1 MFIRIP
7 LILREHCFMSS
18 LKLFPDSPIE
28 FLKGV
33 GPQKAIALKEQLNI
47 RTLGDLIEYFPF
59 RYVDKTIIHRIDEIN
74 QEGSYYQLRGK
85 IQSLDEK
92 GFGKT
97 KRLTAIFQD
106 GSGFLELIWFQN
118 YHWIRQKLESGKE
131 FIIYGKLNL
140 SGLQKSMAHP
150 ELEEL
155 NPAIPQNKLR
165 FDPVYSSNEKLISKG
180 LDTKGLRRILFH
192 VFQNLEPLSIHENLP
207 DYILQKYQLPERYEC
222 LLNIHFPPNANALH
236 LAKQRLKFEEL
247 FFMQLRMIRAMMLR
261 KSKSVSF
268 QFDLNKDS
276 YLNFFKT
283 KLPFQLT
290 KAQLKVLEE
299 ITVDLS
305 SGKQMNRLLQGD
317 VGSGKTIVALLVMV
331 LANSNGFQ
339 ACIMAPTEVLANQHY
354 QSIGQLLQD
363 TGFTCALLSSN
374 VKGKER
380 EKLLSQLEAGSIA
393 ILIGTHAVLED
404 PVKFKNLGLVV
415 IDEQHRFG
423 VEQRAKLWS
432 KSNSLPPHILVMTA
446 TPIPRTLA
454 MSLYGDLDVSI
465 IDELPPDRKPIKTLH
480 FTEILRGKLF
490 EFMKDQIRLGRQ
502 IYIVFPL
509 IEESEKLDIENLELG
524 YEKLL
529 ESFPMPS
536 YQIAVVHGRLR
547 PKDKELEMQR
557 FIQQR
562 AQIMVATTV
571 IEVGVNV
578 PNASIMIIEN
588 AERFGLAQLHQLRG
602 RVGRGADQSYCVL
615 MSADRLSP
623 DAKNRIQIMCRTN
636 DGFEIA
642 EEDLKIRGP
651 GNLDGTQQSGLIAL
665 KVADIVE
672 DQQILLTARKLAE
685 AILLRD
691 PELKHPTNTRLRQ
704 QLDPEIS
711 GQNLAI
717 IS

>member
-1 MFIRIP
+1 
-7 LILREHCFMSS
+7 MSS
-18 LKLFPDSPIE
+18 SKLFPDSPIE
-28 FLKGV
+28 YLKGV

-74 QEGSYYQLRGK
+74 QEAAYYQLLGK
-85 IQSLDEK
+85 IQSLEEK
-92 GFGKT
+92 GFGKS
-97 KRLTAIFQD
+97 KRLIAIFQD
-106 GSGFLELIWFQN
+106 GTGFLELIWFQN
-118 YHWIRQKLESGKE
+118 YQWIRQKLETGKE

-140 SGLQKSMAHP
+140 NGFQKSMAHP
-150 ELEEL
+150 ELEEV
-155 NPAIPQNKLR
+155 NPTIPNTKLR
-165 FDPVYSSNEKLISKG
+165 FDPVYSSNEKLTAKG
-180 LDTKGLRRILFH
+180 LDSKGIRRILFH
-192 VFQNLEPLSIHENLP
+192 VFQNLEPLSISENLP
-207 DYILQKYQLPERYEC
+207 DYILRKYQLPARYNC
-222 LLNIHFPPNANALH
+222 LLTIHFPSNDKDLH
-236 LAKQRLKFEEL
+236 LARQRLKFEEL
-247 FFMQLRMIRAMMLR
+247 FFMQLRMIRAMQLR
-261 KSKSVSF
+261 KSKSTGF
-268 QFDLNKDS
+268 KFDLHKS
-276 YLNFFKT
+276 AYLNFLNT
-283 KLPFQLT
+283 RLPFQLT
-290 KAQLKVLEE
+290 RAQLKVLDEL
-299 ITVDLS
+299 TSDLS
-305 SGKQMNRLLQGD
+305 TGKQMNRLLQGD
-317 VGSGKTIVALLVMV
+317 VGSGKTIVALLVML
-331 LANSNGFQ
+331 LAGTNGYQ
-339 ACIMAPTEVLANQHY
+339 ACIMAPTEVLANQHF
-354 QSIGQLLQD
+354 QSIKHLLTD
-363 TGFTCALLSSN
+363 TEFSCALLSSN

-380 EKLLSQLEAGSIA
+380 ETLFSQLAAGQIT

-404 PVKFKNLGLVV
+404 PVKFQNLGLVV

-423 VEQRAKLWS
+423 VEQRAKLWG
-432 KSNSLPPHILVMTA
+432 KSNSFPPHILVMTA

-490 EFMKDQIRLGRQ
+490 EFMKEQIRLGRQ

-557 FIQQR
+557 FVQQR

-615 MSADRLSP
+615 MTADRLSP
-623 DAKNRIQIMCRTN
+623 DAKNRIQIMCQTN
-636 DGFEIA
+636 DGFVIA

-672 DQQILLTARKLAE
+672 DQKILIEARKLAE

-691 PELKHPTNTRLRQ
+691 PELQ
-704 QLDPEIS
+704 QSVNACLKLQMDPDTS
-711 GQNLAI
+711 SQNLAI